1 VLQARAL
8 ATLGVGFPPL
18 GPRVWIFTSSLLV
31 MPIAPHPSRFAL
43 ARRAG
48 RTRTRSRPRPR

>member
-31 MPIAPHPSRFAL
+31 MPIARHSSEMSPCR
-43 ARRAG
+43 
-48 RTRTRSRPRPR
+48 